1 MDTEKQDPGSK
12 QKMSYDIKGETLARN
27 TVLNLLGY
35 GIPLVIGLIS
45 IPILIKYLGTERF
58 GILTLIWVV
67 FGYFSIFNLGLSL
80 ATTKFSAELIG
91 KGKSK
96 DIPDYLWTSVFSQFL
111 LGIIGCLILVGVTSF
126 LVTRVLNITPEFVNE
141 AKTSFFLIALSL
153 PFILISASLRGV
165 LEAAQRFDLVNLVK
179 IPSSSMNYI
188 VPFICVLAG
197 LGLPGIVLFIFLGR
211 IITLIVWFFLCVKQ
225 FPQIKTKISFKK
237 KLLKPLFSFG
247 GWVTVSTILVPFFE
261 YTDRFIIGAVV
272 TMTAVS
278 YYTAPYEMLM
288 KLGILPSSL
297 VITLFPT
304 FSALYAG
311 KNKERIKLIFGRA
324 FKYLFIVIGGLTV
337 LLFFY
342 APYILKIWLGEE
354 FASQSTLVFQIL
366 CLGVLINSLA
376 RIPYSYI
383 QGIGRADITAKLH
396 IFEVVF
402 FLPLAWFFIKWQGIT
417 GAAVAWT
424 IRAAFDSLFLFY
436 ISWKKTKINLSY
448 LINDRTVSAILILF
462 VFFICGAIVNVYP
475 WGVYTI
481 AVLALLFAL
490 AVWTFA
496 FSKEERIWF
505 FFKLQNILKRG

>member
-1 MDTEKQDPGSK
+1 MDMKKQDTTIKGD
-12 QKMSYDIKGETLARN
+12 MSYDIKGETLAKN
-27 TVLNLLGY
+27 TILNLLGY
-35 GIPLVIGLIS
+35 GIPLAIGLVS

-91 KGKSK
+91 KGES
-96 DIPDYLWTSVFSQFL
+96 DNIPDYLWTSVFSQLL
-111 LGIIGCLILVGVTSF
+111 LGIVGSLILVSVTSL
-126 LVTRVLNITPEFVNE
+126 LVTRVLNISPEFVNE

-153 PFILISASLRGV
+153 PFVLISASLRGV

-179 IPSSSMNYI
+179 IPSSAMNYI
-188 VPFICVLAG
+188 IPFICVLAG
-197 LGLPGIVLFIFLGR
+197 IGLPGIVLFIFIGR
-211 IITLIVWFFLCVKQ
+211 IITLIVWFFLCAKQ
-225 FPQIKTKISFKK
+225 FPQLRTNISFKK

-247 GWVTVSTILVPFFE
+247 GWVTVSTVIVPFFE

-311 KNKERIKLIFGRA
+311 KNKERIKLIFGRS
-324 FKYLFIVIGGLTV
+324 FKYLFVVIGGIAV

-342 APYILKIWLGEE
+342 SRYILKIWLGEE

-366 CLGVLINSLA
+366 CIGILINSLA
-376 RIPYSYI
+376 RIPYSFI
-383 QGIGRADITAKLH
+383 QGIGRADVTAKLH
-396 IFEVVF
+396 IVEIVLY
-402 FLPLAWFFIKWQGIT
+402 LPLVWWLIKWQGIT

-436 ISWKKTKINLSY
+436 FSWKRTEINFSY
-448 LINDRTVSAILILF
+448 LIKDRIVWAVLILF
-462 VFFICGAIVNVYP
+462 VFFICGATINVFP

-481 AVLALLFAL
+481 AVLGILFAFS
-490 AVWTFA
+490 VWAFA

-505 FFKLQNILKRG
+505 GNRLQDILKRG